1 VLRESC
7 LPWPYPVVSAA
18 WQRLEHAR
26 CSGHQRAV
34 QLLRMSYCSVCSL
47 HFHVCKF
54 ARRADRRPRVWW
66 CIVGAVAGDLDT
78 LLDAYDRDRRT
89 LPAPVEPWSWG
100 WTKSAETWN
109 GRIAMVAIIIILLLE
124 ATTGQSFLS
133 NVMVLD

>member
-1 VLRESC
+1 M
-7 LPWPYPVVSAA
+7 YAA
-18 WQRLEHAR
+18 AAAAAL
-26 CSGHQRAV
+26 
-34 QLLRMSYCSVCSL
+34 
-47 HFHVCKF
+47 
-54 ARRADRRPRVWW
+54 
-66 CIVGAVAGDLDT
+66 CIIGDLDT

-109 GRIAMVAIIIILLLE
+109 GRIAMVAIIVILLLE

>member
-1 VLRESC
+1 M
-7 LPWPYPVVSAA
+7 YAA
-18 WQRLEHAR
+18 AAAAAAAAL
-26 CSGHQRAV
+26 
-34 QLLRMSYCSVCSL
+34 
-47 HFHVCKF
+47 
-54 ARRADRRPRVWW
+54 
-66 CIVGAVAGDLDT
+66 CIIGDLDT

-109 GRIAMVAIIIILLLE
+109 GRIAMVAIIVILLLE